1 MNNNKKIFI
10 SLLLND
16 ILLTRR
22 VIEMEP
28 LKNLKNVDNKTII
41 RPQSIEE
48 KLEEAEKDYEE
59 GRVHSEDEVWTMLS
73 KKYGFDL

>member
-1 MNNNKKIFI
+1 MINNKKIFI

-28 LKNLKNVDNKTII
+28 LK
-41 RPQSIEE
+41 QSIEE

-73 KKYGFDL
+73 KKYGFEL

>member
-1 MNNNKKIFI
+1 MK
-10 SLLLND
+10 
-16 ILLTRR
+16 
-22 VIEMEP
+22 P
-28 LKNLKNVDNKTII
+28 LKNEDSKTII

-59 GRVHSEDEVWTMLS
+59 GRIHSEDEVWTMLS

>member
-1 MNNNKKIFI
+1 
-10 SLLLND
+10 
-16 ILLTRR
+16 
-22 VIEMEP
+22 MEP
-28 LKNLKNVDNKTII
+28 IKNLKNVDNKTII

-59 GRVHSEDEVWTMLS
+59 GRVHSEDEVWAMLS